1 MNFPSSA
8 FNANALWSVASQTR
22 RIFGWRN
29 ILQNWS
35 DTLTA
40 PSYVTTILD
49 NLKAA
54 SDPNY
59 NYSFNYPVSH
69 FLSFLNNE
77 DEGIKWLIYEAVA
90 LRWMYGS
97 VRTDYLA
104 ALVDEVDVDT
114 YFPSF
119 VGSPGSSTTVRQF
132 LESQLTVH
140 ELNLVGMMPRLVAP
154 PPPVRTLYRTPSLS
168 ATSRAATPAPAA
180 AAAPRYPEI
189 QLRFIRNINNK
200 DDKMNDDVLS
210 IVRKEADLFD
220 IRYNDMDANVKQ
232 RTLGLGRAEV
242 LKHLSYSLRLL
253 TLDEEPFASVQL
265 IVPGMPS
272 ILLSPKNLSSST
284 RDLLYDTVERT
295 MNNWPV
301 HVV

>member
-1 MNFPSSA
+1 MNFSSP
-8 FNANALWSVASQTR
+8 NVNALWSVDSQTR

-35 DTLTA
+35 ETLTA
-40 PSYVTTILD
+40 PAYVTTILD
-49 NLKAA
+49 NLKVA
-54 SDPNY
+54 SDPSY
-59 NYSFNYPVSH
+59 NYSYNYPVTH
-69 FLSFLNNE
+69 FLSFLNEE

-97 VRTDYLA
+97 IRTDYLA
-104 ALVDEVDVDT
+104 GLVDYTDVDT
-114 YFPSF
+114 YFPTF
-119 VGSPGSSTTVRQF
+119 VGSPGQSVTVRQF
-132 LESQLTVH
+132 LESQLTPH

-154 PPPVRTLYRTPSLS
+154 PRPLVRTLYRTPPLS
-168 ATSRAATPAPAA
+168 ATSARAPAA
-180 AAAPRYPEI
+180 PAATHTRYPEI
-189 QLRFIRNINNK
+189 QLRFIRK
-200 DDKMNDDVLS
+200 DESKINDDIFS

-220 IRYNDMDANVKQ
+220 IRYNDMDAKVKQ
-232 RTLGLGRAEV
+232 HTLGLGRTEV

-295 MNNWPV
+295 MSNWPV
-301 HVV
+301 HVA